1 MAAST
6 GLRVAAEAA
15 PQMRPNSAGA
25 DPTVSPTTLPI
36 QNASTPALS
45 SAATSAC
52 KSAVSSAPSCA
63 KGVSTAGI
71 TPLIANSGIGESEFI
86 TTECARTNNFGRHSA
101 AVHLW
106 YVQVSVGGQLWTC
119 DFRSVYCSWC
129 SGPCLPATAP

>member
-63 KGVSTAGI
+63 KGVRTAGI

-86 TTECARTNNFGRHSA
+86 TAGAHGQT
-101 AVHLW
+101 
-106 YVQVSVGGQLWTC
+106 VSEGIPLPYTC
-119 DFRSVYCSWC
+119 GMFRFRLEGDC
-129 SGPCLPATAP
+129 GPATSGRCTV